1 MIPIKKT
8 AYTFMI
14 EKGLSDK
21 IQLCNIDNATD
32 AGKLTISDFI
42 NEAIKAKLKTKTKGK
57 TNV

>member
-1 MIPIKKT
+1 MIIIKKT

-21 IQLCNIDNATD
+21 IQLFNIYTATD
-32 AGKLTISDFI
+32 DGKLTISDFI
-42 NEAIKAKLKTKTKGK
+42 NEAIKVKLRTKTKGK